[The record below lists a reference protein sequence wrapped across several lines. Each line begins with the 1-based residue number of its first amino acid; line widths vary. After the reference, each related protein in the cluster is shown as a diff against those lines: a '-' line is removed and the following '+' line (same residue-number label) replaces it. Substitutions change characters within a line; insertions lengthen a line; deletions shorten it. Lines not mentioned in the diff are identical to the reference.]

1 MIMVGTHP
9 RRAISEAAA
18 VGPSDNE
25 AEIISAFHLMLT
37 LKLERKE
44 RSDQDDDRFAWPW
57 MTVRGER

>member
-18 VGPSDNE
+18 PSDNE

-37 LKLERKE
+37 RRGKVGAKKKDE
-44 RSDQDDDRFAWPW
+44 DYDRL
-57 MTVRGER
+57 GYG

>member
-18 VGPSDNE
+18 PSDNE

-37 LKLERKE
+37 QGKLERKE
-44 RSDQDDDRFAWPW
+44 GSDQDDDRL
-57 MTVRGER
+57 GLG